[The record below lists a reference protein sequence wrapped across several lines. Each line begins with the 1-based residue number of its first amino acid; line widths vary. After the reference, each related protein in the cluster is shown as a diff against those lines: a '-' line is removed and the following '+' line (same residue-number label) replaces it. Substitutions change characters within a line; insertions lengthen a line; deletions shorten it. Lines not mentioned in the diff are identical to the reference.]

1 VSIILKSFFYVCM
14 LALVLAFSNVSA
26 ADIDLS
32 DSKVYQQDGDWF
44 IDLIAHYEFSDDVLE
59 ALKNGVPLTIDVEL
73 QLMPD
78 DAWFWQAREVQRNIR
93 LEIRYFTLSELYQ
106 VKNLGSGAEVSFVS
120 RSAALET
127 LGQVLGVFIIKQ
139 SKLAAAKR
147 YTLSVKAKLDID
159 VLPVPLRPAAWLS
172 SDWRMSSGW
181 VEWSIND

>member
-1 VSIILKSFFYVCM
+1 MMFLKPLFFIAM
-14 LALVLAFSNVSA
+14 LTLTLAFSNASA

-32 DSKVYQQDGDWF
+32 DSKVYVQDEEWF
-44 IDLIAHYEFSDDVLE
+44 LDLIAHYEFSDDVLE
-59 ALKNGVPLTIDVEL
+59 ALKNGVPITIDISL

-106 VKNLGSGAEVSFVS
+106 VRNLGSGAEVSFVS

-127 LGQVLGVFIIKQ
+127 LGQVLGIFIIKQ
-139 SKLAAAKR
+139 SKLAAGR
-147 YTLSVKAKLDID
+147 HYTLSVKAKLDID

-181 VEWSIND
+181 VEWSIDG